1 MDRVWITLV
10 AIGVV
15 TGTASAALFLPAN
28 IVLAAAMDGVL
39 VAVVAIGVRQ
49 SALIS
54 MARSDR
60 RAMMRWLRRG
70 VVGGAAGAIA
80 LAGLFRIFGPAA
92 LGIVAVLGL
101 TCPQLWAAVADTGG
115 RGKQGRSRSPSHP
128 RWPRPETLGVMSC
141 SDLCA
146 LWRESCVEL
155 TRAEAF
161 DDVTALSDLRRDVLD
176 ELTRR
181 DADGVSRWFR
191 AGAGATLDP
200 DRYLHA

>member
-1 MDRVWITLV
+1 
-10 AIGVV
+10 
-15 TGTASAALFLPAN
+15 
-28 IVLAAAMDGVL
+28 
-39 VAVVAIGVRQ
+39 
-49 SALIS
+49 
-54 MARSDR
+54 
-60 RAMMRWLRRG
+60 MMRWLRRG
-70 VVGGAAGAIA
+70 IVGGAAGAVA
-80 LAGLFRIFGPAA
+80 LAGLFRIIGPAA

-101 TCPQLWAAVADTGG
+101 TCPQLWVAVADARGG
-115 RGKQGRSRSPSHP
+115 VRQGRSRSSSHP
-128 RWPRPETLGVMSC
+128 RWPRPEALAVMSC

-155 TRAEAF
+155 TDAQAF

-181 DADGVSRWFR
+181 DADGVSRWLR